1 MECDSLRLH
10 EFNYCTISPAF
21 LKGFEYFYPLSIK
34 NFTNLK
40 MDPIYFDHAATTPVD
55 RDVLDAMLPYFTKN
69 FGNANSAHQ
78 HGRDCKVAIEDAR
91 ELIAK
96 LIGAEPS
103 EIIFT
108 SGGTES
114 DNAIIKGV
122 FEALSRAGKTE
133 IITSPIEHHAVIHPA
148 ESLKRQGATIRYLQP
163 GNDGVI
169 SAGQVSE
176 AISEKTAM
184 VSLMHVNNEIGS
196 INPVKEIAAVCKEK
210 GVPFHSD
217 TVQSVGKIPVNVKD
231 LGLNAL
237 SISAHKIYGPK
248 GIGVL
253 YVKNGTPWIPWLQGG
268 SQERRRR
275 GGTSNVAG
283 IVGLAKAMELSI
295 QQMENHQAHFRKL
308 RNAAIEGLEKQFSG
322 RYIINGPVDGGVPH
336 ILNIGFKGPDEK
348 GLDGEMLLLNL
359 DIEGICVSNGSAC
372 TSGAMEPSH
381 VLKGIGL
388 SDAVGNASIRISF
401 GKKNTIEEVQYFIK
415 KLDGILERM
424 MATVS

>member
-1 MECDSLRLH
+1 MNFRQRFRILWKLTSNEMISMDSV
-10 EFNYCTISPAF
+10 
-21 LKGFEYFYPLSIK
+21 
-34 NFTNLK
+34 
-40 MDPIYFDHAATTPVD
+40 YFDHAATTPVHP
-55 RDVLDAMLPYFTKN
+55 DVLEAMLPYFTDQ
-69 FGNANSAHQ
+69 FGNADAAHQ
-78 HGRDCKVAIEDAR
+78 FGRDCKVAVEDAR

-122 FEALSRAGKTE
+122 FGALSAAGKTE

-148 ESLKRQGATIRYLQP
+148 QSLKRMGAEVTYLQP
-163 GNDGVI
+163 DSSGVI
-169 SAGQVSE
+169 HPEQVAE
-176 AISEKTAM
+176 AISDKTAI

-196 INPVKEIAAVCKEK
+196 INPLKEISAICRERKI
-210 GVPFHSD
+210 PFHSD
-217 TVQSVGKIPVNVKD
+217 TVQSIGKIPVDVNE
-231 LGLNAL
+231 LGIDSL

-275 GGTSNVAG
+275 GGTSNVPG
-283 IVGLAKAMELSI
+283 IIGLAKAMEIATSELE
-295 QQMENHQAHFRKL
+295 ENTTRFNQL
-308 RNAAIEGLEKQFSG
+308 RLALLDGLTDRFG
-322 RYIINGPVDGGVPH
+322 DRFTINGPVTGGVPH
-336 ILNIGFKGPDEK
+336 ILNIGFKTGSES

-359 DIEGICVSNGSAC
+359 DIEGVCVSNGSAC

-381 VLKGIGL
+381 VLQGIGQ
-388 SDAVGNASIRISF
+388 SEAISNSSIRISF
-401 GKKNTIEEVQYFIK
+401 GRSNTQDQIGIFLD
-415 KLDGILERM
+415 KLEGILERM
-424 MATVS
+424 MATTS